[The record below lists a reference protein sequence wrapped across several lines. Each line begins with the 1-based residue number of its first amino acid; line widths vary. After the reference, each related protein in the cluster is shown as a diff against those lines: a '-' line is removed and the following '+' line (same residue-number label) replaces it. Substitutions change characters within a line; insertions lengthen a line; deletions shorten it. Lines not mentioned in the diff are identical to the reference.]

1 LTASPQAT
9 PGSPRKGVDIHV
21 GAMGSPPWWIY
32 HDLVGAKA
40 MSDYA
45 YRCIDP
51 AKRMKCDH
59 RHQGRYGGRVL
70 STHQMVNPAL
80 QNSGARTNRDW
91 VGVAGMFEPTALKIL

>member
-1 LTASPQAT
+1 
-9 PGSPRKGVDIHV
+9 
-21 GAMGSPPWWIY
+21 
-32 HDLVGAKA
+32 

-51 AKRMKCDH
+51 VKRMKC
-59 RHQGRYGGRVL
+59 RHQGRCGGRVL
-70 STHQMVNPAL
+70 STQQMVNPAL